1 MCPKKLII
9 NKSKQYFK
17 DYNTIVK
24 KTYDENNILY
34 NSEIIRKYFIKEFG
48 LEVSAVFN
56 GCSTETDP
64 SSSTIAYIV
73 KRIKAEKIPVVLY
86 CELNDGKV
94 ANIIAKEVRG
104 TVETLQIQT
113 LHNVTKEDFN
123 NGETWVSL
131 MQRNISVLEKALD

>member
-1 MCPKKLII
+1 MH
-9 NKSKQYFK
+9 
-17 DYNTIVK
+17 
-24 KTYDENNILY
+24 
-34 NSEIIRKYFIKEFG
+34 
-48 LEVSAVFN
+48 
-56 GCSTETDP
+56 
-64 SSSTIAYIV
+64 IV

-94 ANIIAKEVRG
+94 ANIIAKEVGG